1 MRTFCV
7 DKKIKLS
14 KFLLNEYKGELS
26 FSEFNKLLRK
36 KDIKINGKRA
46 AGDVLLEGGERVDVY
61 YDGGAFLQDHNVLFL
76 DENVLCAVKPKG
88 IESEVFFNLLKSKYQ
103 TLFFCH
109 RLDLKTDGIMIFAR
123 NISSYEIIYRAFKE
137 RSFEKYY
144 LALVNGVF
152 EKKQAVLSA
161 YLYKDAA
168 SGKVYVS
175 DSERSGS
182 KPIKTGYSVLFED
195 VSKGVSLVNV
205 RLFTGRTHQIRAHLA
220 HEGHF
225 VLGDGKYGVE
235 KINREKGYSKLMLT
249 AYKLVLRFPEES
261 PLNYLDGKIIEYDNG
276 LFDAYK
282 RDF

>member
-46 AGDVLLEGGERVDVY
+46 AADVLLEGGERVDVY

>member
-46 AGDVLLEGGERVDVY
+46 AADVLLEGGERVDVY

-152 EKKQAVLSA
+152 ERKQAVLSA

-249 AYKLVLRFPEES
+249 AYKIVLRFPEES